1 MVKKT
6 LKDLSLPMGSKL
18 VNSLDKHIG
27 HRDRGG
33 LAANQDFIYIII
45 YKLVH
50 SNKIESQS
58 RIMSSSAAL

>member
-45 YKLVH
+45 YKLVTF
-50 SNKIESQS
+50 
-58 RIMSSSAAL
+58 